1 MIMLHSA
8 WRTRSPDEFAISQD
22 MMEELEGYQI
32 YSDWWWVLLAVT
44 QDTKEELDVQFSLAC
59 EARVFV
65 TQSGKRLTNQP
76 YGAQNCAGLYLTSA
90 WGDGPCTVL
99 TYK

>member
-44 QDTKEELDVQFSLAC
+44 QDTKEELDVQF
-59 EARVFV
+59 
-65 TQSGKRLTNQP
+65 
-76 YGAQNCAGLYLTSA
+76 
-90 WGDGPCTVL
+90 
-99 TYK
+99 